1 MKSPKLNHSV
11 IAFCYEKGYTKWEYL
26 SENQRKEFRLMK
38 HFCKNRFISF
48 FALLLVLT
56 LALSMNSV
64 FAADTAVTGTDS
76 AAQQESGEPP
86 ASKESNS
93 AVSEQNPEQQQEQKP
108 EDAASPENPT
118 TPEAPKNLGW
128 VTDNN
133 ETRYYDTENHFVIGM
148 NTIKGKKY
156 YFNNDGVLQS
166 GILKIGKAYYYADEK
181 GAIRTAKGFVSCSG
195 RLYYVQNGGQ
205 ILAGKTFKLGKK
217 TYRAAGNG
225 VIMRGVYKWGKYYY
239 YSDSKGVLRTA
250 KGRFRWKSNTYYCNK
265 GGKLTT
271 KKMVKSGK
279 YYYYFDSAAKAKT
292 KAFKYHDVTIRPN
305 KKAGAI
311 TKKQYRRASYGPYN
325 YKKYIL
331 IDISDQTLKYY
342 VKGKVKLKSNVVTG
356 GRGCGTPTGRFKL
369 HHKARNV
376 NLTGP
381 GYVSHVNYWMPFIGQ
396 SYGMHDASWRSQ
408 FGGSIYKYN
417 GSHGC
422 VNMPRSKV
430 SKLYKMVPNGTRV
443 IIRK

>member
-1 MKSPKLNHSV
+1 MNHSA
-11 IAFCYEKGYTKWEYL
+11 IDFFHEKGYTEWEYL

-38 HFCKNRFISF
+38 HFGKNRFISF

-64 FAADTAVTGTDS
+64 FAADTAATGTDS

-86 ASKESNS
+86 ASKESDS
-93 AVSEQNPEQQQEQKP
+93 AVSEQNPEQNQEQKP
-108 EDAASPENPT
+108 EDSASPVNPT

-133 ETRYYDTENHFVIGM
+133 ETRYYDTENHFVTGI
-148 NTIKGKKY
+148 NTIEGKKY
-156 YFNNDGVLQS
+156 YFNNDGVLQR
-166 GILKIGKAYYYADEK
+166 GILKIGKAYYYAD
-181 GAIRTAKGFVSCSG
+181 
-195 RLYYVQNGGQ
+195 
-205 ILAGKTFKLGKK
+205 GK
-217 TYRAAGNG
+217 G
-225 VIMRGVYKWGKYYY
+225 VI
-239 YSDSKGVLRTA
+239 RTA

-265 GGKLTT
+265 SGKLTT
-271 KKMVKSGK
+271 KKMIKSGK

-305 KKAGAI
+305 KKTGAI

-331 IDISDQTLKYY
+331 VDISDQTLKYY

-356 GRGCGTPTGRFKL
+356 GPGNRTPKGHFRLRSKSRNITLRG
-369 HHKARNV
+369 N
-376 NLTGP
+376 
-381 GYVSHVNYWMPFIGQ
+381 GYSSYVKYWMAFIG
-396 SYGMHDASWRSQ
+396 SEYGIHDASWRSK
-408 FGGSIYKYN
+408 FGGTIYKKN

-422 VNMPRSKV
+422 PNMPRKNAA
-430 SKLYKMVPNGTRV
+430 KLYKMAPIGTRV

>member
-1 MKSPKLNHSV
+1 MNHSA
-11 IAFCYEKGYTKWEYL
+11 IDFFHEKGYTEWEYL

-38 HFCKNRFISF
+38 HFGKNRFISF

-64 FAADTAVTGTDS
+64 FAADTAATGTDS
-76 AAQQESGEPP
+76 TVQQESGEPP
-86 ASKESNS
+86 ASKESDS
-93 AVSEQNPEQQQEQKP
+93 AVSEQRPEQNQEQKP

-133 ETRYYDTENHFVIGM
+133 ETRYYDTENHFVTGM
-148 NTIKGKKY
+148 NTIEGKKY
-156 YFNNDGVLQS
+156 YFNNDGVLQR
-166 GILKIGKAYYYADEK
+166 GILKIGKAYYYADGK
-181 GAIRTAKGFVSCSG
+181 GVIRTAKGFVSCSG

-305 KKAGAI
+305 KKTGAI

-331 IDISDQTLKYY
+331 VDISDQTLKYY

>member
-1 MKSPKLNHSV
+1 
-11 IAFCYEKGYTKWEYL
+11 
-26 SENQRKEFRLMK
+26 MK
-38 HFCKNRFISF
+38 HFGKNRFISF

-64 FAADTAVTGTDS
+64 FAADTAATGTDS
-76 AAQQESGEPP
+76 AVQQEAGESP

-93 AVSEQNPEQQQEQKP
+93 AVSEQNPEQNQEQKP
-108 EDAASPENPT
+108 EDSASPENPT
-118 TPEAPKNLGW
+118 TPETPKNLGW

-133 ETRYYDTENHFVIGM
+133 ETRYYDTENHFVTGM
-148 NTIKGKKY
+148 NTIEGKKY
-156 YFNNDGVLQS
+156 YFNNDGILQR
-166 GILKIGKAYYYADEK
+166 GILKIGKAYYYADGK

-279 YYYYFDSAAKAKT
+279 YYYYFDSAARAKT

-305 KKAGAI
+305 KKTGAI
-311 TKKQYRRASYGPYN
+311 TKKQYRRASYGPYH
-325 YKKYIL
+325 YKRYIL
-331 IDISDQTLKYY
+331 IDISNQTLKYY

-356 GRGCGTPTGRFKL
+356 GPGNRTPKGHFRLRSKSRNITLRG
-369 HHKARNV
+369 N
-376 NLTGP
+376 
-381 GYVSHVNYWMPFIGQ
+381 GYSSYVKYWMAFIG
-396 SYGMHDASWRSQ
+396 SEYGIHDAFWRSK
-408 FGGSIYKYN
+408 FGGTIYKKN

-422 VNMPRSKV
+422 PNMPRKNAA
-430 SKLYKMVPNGTRV
+430 KLYKMAPIGTRV

>member
-1 MKSPKLNHSV
+1 
-11 IAFCYEKGYTKWEYL
+11 
-26 SENQRKEFRLMK
+26 MK
-38 HFCKNRFISF
+38 HFGKNRFISF

-64 FAADTAVTGTDS
+64 FAADTAATGTDS
-76 AAQQESGEPP
+76 AVQQESGEPP
-86 ASKESNS
+86 ASKESDS
-93 AVSEQNPEQQQEQKP
+93 AVSEQNPEQNQEQKP
-108 EDAASPENPT
+108 EDSASPENPT
-118 TPEAPKNLGW
+118 TPESPKNLGW
-128 VTDNN
+128 VSDNN
-133 ETRYYDTENHFVIGM
+133 ETRYYDTENHFVTGM
-148 NTIKGKKY
+148 NTIEGKKY
-156 YFNNDGVLQS
+156 YFNNDGVLQR
-166 GILKIGKAYYYADEK
+166 GILKIGKAYYYADGK
-181 GAIRTAKGFVSCSG
+181 GVIRTAKGFVSCSG

-292 KAFKYHDVTIRPN
+292 NKFKYHDVTIRPN
-305 KKAGAI
+305 KKTGAI

-331 IDISDQTLKYY
+331 VDISDQTLKYY

-356 GRGCGTPTGRFKL
+356 GPGNRTPKGHFRLRSKSRNITLRG
-369 HHKARNV
+369 N
-376 NLTGP
+376 
-381 GYVSHVNYWMPFIGQ
+381 GYSSYVKYWMAFIG
-396 SYGMHDASWRSQ
+396 SEYGIHDASWRSK
-408 FGGSIYKYN
+408 FGGTIYKKN

-422 VNMPRSKV
+422 PNMPRKNAA
-430 SKLYKMVPNGTRV
+430 KLYKMAPIGTRV

>member
-1 MKSPKLNHSV
+1 
-11 IAFCYEKGYTKWEYL
+11 
-26 SENQRKEFRLMK
+26 MK
-38 HFCKNRFISF
+38 HFGKNRFISF

-64 FAADTAVTGTDS
+64 FAADTAATGTES
-76 AAQQESGEPP
+76 AVQQESGESP
-86 ASKESNS
+86 ASKESDS
-93 AVSEQNPEQQQEQKP
+93 AVLEQNPEQNQEQKP
-108 EDAASPENPT
+108 ENSASPENPT
-118 TPEAPKNLGW
+118 TPESPKNLGW
-128 VTDNN
+128 VSDNN
-133 ETRYYDTENHFVIGM
+133 ETRYYDTENHFVTGM
-148 NTIKGKKY
+148 NTIEGKKY
-156 YFNNDGVLQS
+156 YFNNDGVLQR
-166 GILKIGKAYYYADEK
+166 GILKIGKAYYYADGK

-305 KKAGAI
+305 KKTGAI
-311 TKKQYRRASYGPYN
+311 TKKQYRRTSYGPYN

-369 HHKARNV
+369 HHKSRNV

-381 GYVSHVNYWMPFIGQ
+381 GYVSHVSYWMPFIGQ

>member
-1 MKSPKLNHSV
+1 MNHSA
-11 IAFCYEKGYTKWEYL
+11 IDFFHEKGYTEWEYL

-38 HFCKNRFISF
+38 HFGKNRFISF

-64 FAADTAVTGTDS
+64 FAADTAATGTDS
-76 AAQQESGEPP
+76 TVQQESGEPP
-86 ASKESNS
+86 ASKESDS
-93 AVSEQNPEQQQEQKP
+93 AVSEQRPEQNQEQKP

-133 ETRYYDTENHFVIGM
+133 ETRYYDTENHFVTGM
-148 NTIKGKKY
+148 NTIEGKKY
-156 YFNNDGVLQS
+156 YFNNDGILQS
-166 GILKIGKAYYYADEK
+166 GILKIGKAYYYADGK
-181 GAIRTAKGFVSCSG
+181 GVIRTAKGFVSCSG

-305 KKAGAI
+305 KKTGAI

-331 IDISDQTLKYY
+331 VDISDQTLKYY

-356 GRGCGTPTGRFKL
+356 GRGYGTPTGRFKL

>member
-1 MKSPKLNHSV
+1 
-11 IAFCYEKGYTKWEYL
+11 
-26 SENQRKEFRLMK
+26 MK
-38 HFCKNRFISF
+38 HFGKNRFISF

-64 FAADTAVTGTDS
+64 FAADTAATGTDS
-76 AAQQESGEPP
+76 TVQQESGEPP
-86 ASKESNS
+86 ASKESDS
-93 AVSEQNPEQQQEQKP
+93 AVSEQRPEQNQEQKP

-133 ETRYYDTENHFVIGM
+133 ETRYYDTENHFVTGM
-148 NTIKGKKY
+148 NTIEGKKY

-166 GILKIGKAYYYADEK
+166 GILKIGKAYYYADGK

-305 KKAGAI
+305 NKTGAI

-331 IDISDQTLKYY
+331 VDISDQTLKYY

-356 GRGCGTPTGRFKL
+356 GPGNRTPKGHFRLRSKSRNITLRG
-369 HHKARNV
+369 N
-376 NLTGP
+376 
-381 GYVSHVNYWMPFIGQ
+381 GYSSYVKYWMAFIG
-396 SYGMHDASWRSQ
+396 SEYGIHDASWRSK
-408 FGGSIYKYN
+408 FGGTIYKKN

-422 VNMPRSKV
+422 PNMPRKNAA
-430 SKLYKMVPNGTRV
+430 KLYKMAPIGTRV

>member
-1 MKSPKLNHSV
+1 MNHSA
-11 IAFCYEKGYTKWEYL
+11 IDFFHEKGYTEWEYL

-38 HFCKNRFISF
+38 HFGKNRFISF

-64 FAADTAVTGTDS
+64 FAADTAATGTDS
-76 AAQQESGEPP
+76 TVQQESGEPP
-86 ASKESNS
+86 ASKESDS
-93 AVSEQNPEQQQEQKP
+93 AVSEQRPEQNQEQKP

-133 ETRYYDTENHFVIGM
+133 ETRYYDTENHFVTGM
-148 NTIKGKKY
+148 NTIEGKKY

-166 GILKIGKAYYYADEK
+166 GILKIGKAYYYADGK

-305 KKAGAI
+305 KKTGAI
-311 TKKQYRRASYGPYN
+311 TKKQYRRASYGPYH
-325 YKKYIL
+325 YKRYIL
-331 IDISDQTLKYY
+331 IDISNQTLKYY

-356 GRGCGTPTGRFKL
+356 GPGNRTPKGHFRLRSKSRNITLRG
-369 HHKARNV
+369 N
-376 NLTGP
+376 
-381 GYVSHVNYWMPFIGQ
+381 GYSSYVKYWMAFIG
-396 SYGMHDASWRSQ
+396 SEYGIHDASWRSK
-408 FGGSIYKYN
+408 FGGTIYKKN

-422 VNMPRSKV
+422 PNMPRKNAA
-430 SKLYKMVPNGTRV
+430 KLYKMAPIGTRV

>member
-1 MKSPKLNHSV
+1 MNHSA
-11 IAFCYEKGYTKWEYL
+11 IDFFHEKGYTEWEYL

-38 HFCKNRFISF
+38 HFGKNRFISF

-64 FAADTAVTGTDS
+64 FAADTAATGTES
-76 AAQQESGEPP
+76 AVQQESGESP
-86 ASKESNS
+86 ASKGSNS
-93 AVSEQNPEQQQEQKP
+93 AVSEQNPEQNQEQKP
-108 EDAASPENPT
+108 ENSASPENPT
-118 TPEAPKNLGW
+118 TPESPKNLGW
-128 VTDNN
+128 VSDNN
-133 ETRYYDTENHFVIGM
+133 ETRYYDTENHFVTGM
-148 NTIKGKKY
+148 NTIEGKKY
-156 YFNNDGVLQS
+156 YFNNDGILQR
-166 GILKIGKAYYYADEK
+166 GILKIGKAYYYADGK

-305 KKAGAI
+305 KKTGAI
-311 TKKQYRRASYGPYN
+311 TKKQYRRASYGPYH
-325 YKKYIL
+325 YKRYIL
-331 IDISDQTLKYY
+331 IDISNQTLKYY

-356 GRGCGTPTGRFKL
+356 GPGNRTPKGHFRLRSKSRNITLRG
-369 HHKARNV
+369 N
-376 NLTGP
+376 
-381 GYVSHVNYWMPFIGQ
+381 GYSSYVKYWMAFIG
-396 SYGMHDASWRSQ
+396 SEYGIHDASWRSK
-408 FGGSIYKYN
+408 FGGTICKKN

-422 VNMPRSKV
+422 PNMPRKNAA
-430 SKLYKMVPNGTRV
+430 KLYKMAPIGTRV

>member
-1 MKSPKLNHSV
+1 
-11 IAFCYEKGYTKWEYL
+11 
-26 SENQRKEFRLMK
+26 MK
-38 HFCKNRFISF
+38 HFGKNRFISF

-64 FAADTAVTGTDS
+64 FAADTAATGTDS
-76 AAQQESGEPP
+76 TVQQESGEPP
-86 ASKESNS
+86 ASKESDS
-93 AVSEQNPEQQQEQKP
+93 AVSEQRPEQNQEQKP

-133 ETRYYDTENHFVIGM
+133 ETRYYDTENHFDTGM
-148 NTIKGKKY
+148 NTIEGKKY
-156 YFNNDGVLQS
+156 YFNNDGILQR
-166 GILKIGKAYYYADEK
+166 GILKIGTAYYYADGK
-181 GAIRTAKGFVSCSG
+181 GVIRTARGFVSCSG

-305 KKAGAI
+305 KKTGAI
-311 TKKQYRRASYGPYN
+311 TKKQYRRASYGPYH
-325 YKKYIL
+325 YKRYIL
-331 IDISDQTLKYY
+331 IDISNQTLKYY

-356 GRGCGTPTGRFKL
+356 GPGNRTPKGHFRLRSKSRNITLRG
-369 HHKARNV
+369 N
-376 NLTGP
+376 
-381 GYVSHVNYWMPFIGQ
+381 GYSSYVKYWMAFIG
-396 SYGMHDASWRSQ
+396 SEYGIHDASWRSK
-408 FGGSIYKYN
+408 FGGTIYKKN

-422 VNMPRSKV
+422 PNMPRKNAA
-430 SKLYKMVPNGTRV
+430 KLYKMAPIGTRV

>member
-1 MKSPKLNHSV
+1 
-11 IAFCYEKGYTKWEYL
+11 
-26 SENQRKEFRLMK
+26 MK
-38 HFCKNRFISF
+38 HFGKNRFISF

-64 FAADTAVTGTDS
+64 FATDTAATGTES
-76 AAQQESGEPP
+76 AVQQESGESP
-86 ASKESNS
+86 ASKESDS
-93 AVSEQNPEQQQEQKP
+93 AVSEQKSEQNQEQKP
-108 EDAASPENPT
+108 ENSASPENPT

-133 ETRYYDTENHFVIGM
+133 ETRYYDTENHFVTGM
-148 NTIKGKKY
+148 NTIEGKKY
-156 YFNNDGVLQS
+156 YFNNDGVLQR
-166 GILKIGKAYYYADEK
+166 GILKIGKAYYYADGK

-305 KKAGAI
+305 KKNGAI

-331 IDISDQTLKYY
+331 VDISDQTLKYY

>member
-1 MKSPKLNHSV
+1 MNHSA
-11 IAFCYEKGYTKWEYL
+11 IDFFHEKGYTEWEYL

-38 HFCKNRFISF
+38 HFGKNRFISF

-64 FAADTAVTGTDS
+64 FAADTAATGTDS
-76 AAQQESGEPP
+76 TVQQESGEPP
-86 ASKESNS
+86 ASKESDS
-93 AVSEQNPEQQQEQKP
+93 AVSEQRPEQNQEQKP

-133 ETRYYDTENHFVIGM
+133 ETRYYDTENHFVTGM
-148 NTIKGKKY
+148 NTIEGKKY

-166 GILKIGKAYYYADEK
+166 GILKIGKAYYYADGK

-225 VIMRGVYKWGKYYY
+225 VIIRGVYKWGKYYY

-305 KKAGAI
+305 KKTGAI

-331 IDISDQTLKYY
+331 VDISDQTLKYY

>member
-1 MKSPKLNHSV
+1 
-11 IAFCYEKGYTKWEYL
+11 
-26 SENQRKEFRLMK
+26 MK
-38 HFCKNRFISF
+38 HFGKNRFISF

-64 FAADTAVTGTDS
+64 FAADTAATGTES
-76 AAQQESGEPP
+76 AVQQESGESP
-86 ASKESNS
+86 ASKGSNS
-93 AVSEQNPEQQQEQKP
+93 AVSEQNPEQNQEQKP
-108 EDAASPENPT
+108 ENSASPENPT

-133 ETRYYDTENHFVIGM
+133 ETRYYDTENHFVTGM
-148 NTIKGKKY
+148 NTIEGKKY
-156 YFNNDGVLQS
+156 YFNNDGVLQR
-166 GILKIGKAYYYADEK
+166 GILKIGKAYYYADGK

-305 KKAGAI
+305 KKTGAI

-325 YKKYIL
+325 YKKSIL
-331 IDISDQTLKYY
+331 VDISNQTLKYY

-356 GRGCGTPTGRFKL
+356 GPGNRTPKGHFRLRSKSRNITLRG
-369 HHKARNV
+369 N
-376 NLTGP
+376 
-381 GYVSHVNYWMPFIGQ
+381 GYSSYVKYWMAFIG
-396 SYGMHDASWRSQ
+396 SEYGIHDASWRSK
-408 FGGSIYKYN
+408 FGGTIYKKN

-422 VNMPRSKV
+422 PNMPRKNAA
-430 SKLYKMVPNGTRV
+430 KLYKMAPIGTRV

>member
-1 MKSPKLNHSV
+1 MNHSA
-11 IAFCYEKGYTKWEYL
+11 IDFFHEKGYTEWEYL

-38 HFCKNRFISF
+38 HFGKNRFISF

-64 FAADTAVTGTDS
+64 FAADTAATGTDS
-76 AAQQESGEPP
+76 TVQQESGEPP
-86 ASKESNS
+86 ASKESDS
-93 AVSEQNPEQQQEQKP
+93 AVSEQRPEQNQEQKP

-133 ETRYYDTENHFVIGM
+133 ETRYYDTENHFVTGM
-148 NTIKGKKY
+148 NTIEGKKY

-166 GILKIGKAYYYADEK
+166 GILKIGKAYYYADGK

-305 KKAGAI
+305 KKTGAI
-311 TKKQYRRASYGPYN
+311 TKKQYRRASYGPYH
-325 YKKYIL
+325 YKRYIL
-331 IDISDQTLKYY
+331 IDISNQTLKYY

-408 FGGSIYKYN
+408 FGGTIYKKN

-422 VNMPRSKV
+422 PNMPRKNAA
-430 SKLYKMVPNGTRV
+430 KLYKMAPIGTRV

>member
-1 MKSPKLNHSV
+1 MNHSA
-11 IAFCYEKGYTKWEYL
+11 IDFFHEKGYTEWEYL

-38 HFCKNRFISF
+38 HFGKNRFISF

-64 FAADTAVTGTDS
+64 FAADTAATGTES
-76 AAQQESGEPP
+76 AVQQESGESP
-86 ASKESNS
+86 ASKGSNS
-93 AVSEQNPEQQQEQKP
+93 AVSEQNPEQNQEQKP
-108 EDAASPENPT
+108 ENSASPENPT
-118 TPEAPKNLGW
+118 TPESPKNLGW
-128 VTDNN
+128 VSDNN
-133 ETRYYDTENHFVIGM
+133 ETRYYDTENHFVTGM
-148 NTIKGKKY
+148 NTIEGKKY
-156 YFNNDGVLQS
+156 YFNNDGILQR
-166 GILKIGKAYYYADEK
+166 GILKIGKAYYYADGK

-305 KKAGAI
+305 KKTGAI
-311 TKKQYRRASYGPYN
+311 TKKQYRRASYGPYH
-325 YKKYIL
+325 YKRYIL
-331 IDISDQTLKYY
+331 IDISNQTLKYY

-356 GRGCGTPTGRFKL
+356 GPGNRTPKGHFRLRSKSRKITLRG
-369 HHKARNV
+369 N
-376 NLTGP
+376 
-381 GYVSHVNYWMPFIGQ
+381 GYSSYVKYWMAFIG
-396 SYGMHDASWRSQ
+396 SEYGIHDASWRSK
-408 FGGSIYKYN
+408 FGGTIYKKN

-422 VNMPRSKV
+422 PNMPRKNAA
-430 SKLYKMVPNGTRV
+430 KLYKMAPIGTRV

>member
-1 MKSPKLNHSV
+1 
-11 IAFCYEKGYTKWEYL
+11 
-26 SENQRKEFRLMK
+26 MK
-38 HFCKNRFISF
+38 HFGKNRFISF

-64 FAADTAVTGTDS
+64 FAADTAATGTDS
-76 AAQQESGEPP
+76 TVQQESNEPP
-86 ASKESNS
+86 ASKESDS
-93 AVSEQNPEQQQEQKP
+93 AVSEQNPEQNQEQKP
-108 EDAASPENPT
+108 EDSASSENPT

-128 VTDNN
+128 VSDNN
-133 ETRYYDTENHFVIGM
+133 ETRYYDTENHFVTGM
-148 NTIKGKKY
+148 NTIEGKKY
-156 YFNNDGVLQS
+156 YFNNDGVLQR
-166 GILKIGKAYYYADEK
+166 GILKISKAYYYADGK
-181 GAIRTAKGFVSCSG
+181 GVIRTAKGFVSCSG

-217 TYRAAGNG
+217 TYRAAGTG

-239 YSDSKGVLRTA
+239 YSDSKGALRTA

-305 KKAGAI
+305 KKTGAI

-331 IDISDQTLKYY
+331 VDISDQTLKYY

-396 SYGMHDASWRSQ
+396 SYGMHDASWRST

>member
-1 MKSPKLNHSV
+1 
-11 IAFCYEKGYTKWEYL
+11 
-26 SENQRKEFRLMK
+26 MK
-38 HFCKNRFISF
+38 HFGKNRFISF

-64 FAADTAVTGTDS
+64 FAADTAATGTDS
-76 AAQQESGEPP
+76 AVQQESGEPP
-86 ASKESNS
+86 ASKESDS
-93 AVSEQNPEQQQEQKP
+93 AVSEQRPEQNQEQKP

-133 ETRYYDTENHFVIGM
+133 ETRYYDTENHFVTGM
-148 NTIKGKKY
+148 NTIEGKKY

-166 GILKIGKAYYYADEK
+166 GILKIGKAYYYADGK

-305 KKAGAI
+305 KKTGAI

-331 IDISDQTLKYY
+331 VDISDQTLKYY

-356 GRGCGTPTGRFKL
+356 GPGNRTPKGHFRLRSKSRNITLRG
-369 HHKARNV
+369 N
-376 NLTGP
+376 
-381 GYVSHVNYWMPFIGQ
+381 GYSSYVKYWMAFIG
-396 SYGMHDASWRSQ
+396 SEYGIHDASWRSK
-408 FGGSIYKYN
+408 FGGTIYKKN

-422 VNMPRSKV
+422 PNMPRKNAA
-430 SKLYKMVPNGTRV
+430 KLYKMAPIGTRV

>member
-1 MKSPKLNHSV
+1 
-11 IAFCYEKGYTKWEYL
+11 
-26 SENQRKEFRLMK
+26 MK
-38 HFCKNRFISF
+38 HFGKNRFISF
-48 FALLLVLT
+48 FALLLILT
-56 LALSMNSV
+56 MALSMNSV
-64 FAADTAVTGTDS
+64 FAADTAATGTDS
-76 AAQQESGEPP
+76 TVQQESNEPP

-93 AVSEQNPEQQQEQKP
+93 AVSEQKPEQKQEQKP
-108 EDAASPENPT
+108 EDSASPKNPT
-118 TPEAPKNLGW
+118 TPESPKNLGW

-133 ETRYYDTENHFVIGM
+133 ETRYYDTENHFVTGM
-148 NTIKGKKY
+148 NTIEGKKY
-156 YFNNDGVLQS
+156 YFNDDGVLQS
-166 GILKIGKAYYYADEK
+166 GILKIDKAYYYTD
-181 GAIRTAKGFVSCSG
+181 GNGVIRTTKGFVSCSG
-195 RLYYVQNGGQ
+195 GLCYVQNGGQ
-205 ILAGKTFKLGKK
+205 LLTGKTFKLGKK

-265 GGKLTT
+265 GGKLTI

-279 YYYYFDSAAKAKT
+279 YYYYFDSTAKAKT

-305 KKAGAI
+305 KKTGAI

-356 GRGCGTPTGRFKL
+356 GPGKRTPKGHFRLRSKSRNITLRG
-369 HHKARNV
+369 N
-376 NLTGP
+376 
-381 GYVSHVNYWMPFIGQ
+381 GYSSYVKYWMAFIG
-396 SYGMHDASWRSQ
+396 SEYGIHDASWRSK
-408 FGGSIYKYN
+408 FGGTIYKKS

-422 VNMPRSKV
+422 PNMPRKNAA
-430 SKLYKMVPNGTRV
+430 KLYKMAPIGTRV

>member
-1 MKSPKLNHSV
+1 MNHSA
-11 IAFCYEKGYTKWEYL
+11 IDFFHEKGYTEWEYL
-26 SENQRKEFRLMK
+26 SENQRKEFILMK
-38 HFCKNRFISF
+38 HFGKNRFISF
-48 FALLLVLT
+48 FALLLILT

-64 FAADTAVTGTDS
+64 FAADTAATGTDS
-76 AAQQESGEPP
+76 AVQQESGEPP

-93 AVSEQNPEQQQEQKP
+93 AVSEHNPEQNQEQKT
-108 EDAASPENPT
+108 EDSASPENPT

-133 ETRYYDTENHFVIGM
+133 ETRYYDAENHFVTGM
-148 NTIKGKKY
+148 NTIEGKKY

-166 GILKIGKAYYYADEK
+166 GILKIGKAYYYADGK
-181 GAIRTAKGFVSCSG
+181 GAI
-195 RLYYVQNGGQ
+195 
-205 ILAGKTFKLGKK
+205 
-217 TYRAAGNG
+217 
-225 VIMRGVYKWGKYYY
+225 
-239 YSDSKGVLRTA
+239 RTA

-305 KKAGAI
+305 KKTGAI

-331 IDISDQTLKYY
+331 VDISDQTLKYY

-356 GRGCGTPTGRFKL
+356 GPGNRTPKGHFRLRSKSRNITLRG
-369 HHKARNV
+369 N
-376 NLTGP
+376 
-381 GYVSHVNYWMPFIGQ
+381 GYSSYVKYWMAFIG
-396 SYGMHDASWRSQ
+396 SEYGIHDASWRSK
-408 FGGSIYKYN
+408 FGGTIYKKN

-422 VNMPRSKV
+422 PNMPRKNAA
-430 SKLYKMVPNGTRV
+430 KLYKMAPIGTRV

>member
-1 MKSPKLNHSV
+1 MNHSA
-11 IAFCYEKGYTKWEYL
+11 IDFFHEKGYTEWEYL

-38 HFCKNRFISF
+38 HFGKNRFISF

-64 FAADTAVTGTDS
+64 FAADTAATGTDS
-76 AAQQESGEPP
+76 TVQQESGEPP
-86 ASKESNS
+86 ASKESDS
-93 AVSEQNPEQQQEQKP
+93 AVSEQRPEQNQEQKP

-133 ETRYYDTENHFVIGM
+133 ETRYYDTENHFVTGM
-148 NTIKGKKY
+148 NTIEGKKY

-166 GILKIGKAYYYADEK
+166 GILKIGKAYYYADGK

-305 KKAGAI
+305 KKTGAI

-331 IDISDQTLKYY
+331 VDISDQTLKYY

-417 GSHGC
+417 GSH
-422 VNMPRSKV
+422 
-430 SKLYKMVPNGTRV
+430 
-443 IIRK
+443 

>member
-1 MKSPKLNHSV
+1 MNHSA
-11 IAFCYEKGYTKWEYL
+11 IDFFHEKGYTEWEYL

-38 HFCKNRFISF
+38 HFGKNRFISF

-64 FAADTAVTGTDS
+64 FAADTAATGTDS
-76 AAQQESGEPP
+76 TVQQESGEPP
-86 ASKESNS
+86 ASKESDS
-93 AVSEQNPEQQQEQKP
+93 AVSEQRPEQNQEQKP

-133 ETRYYDTENHFVIGM
+133 ETRYYDTENHFVPGM
-148 NTIKGKKY
+148 NTIEGKKY

-166 GILKIGKAYYYADEK
+166 GILKIGKAYYYADGK

-305 KKAGAI
+305 KKTGAI

-331 IDISDQTLKYY
+331 VDISDQTLKYY

-356 GRGCGTPTGRFKL
+356 GPGNRTPKGHFRLRSKSRNITLRG
-369 HHKARNV
+369 N
-376 NLTGP
+376 
-381 GYVSHVNYWMPFIGQ
+381 GYSSYVKYWMAFIG
-396 SYGMHDASWRSQ
+396 SEYGIHDASWRSK
-408 FGGSIYKYN
+408 FGGTIYKKN

-422 VNMPRSKV
+422 PNMPRKNAA
-430 SKLYKMVPNGTRV
+430 KLYKMAPIGTRV

>member
-1 MKSPKLNHSV
+1 
-11 IAFCYEKGYTKWEYL
+11 
-26 SENQRKEFRLMK
+26 MK
-38 HFCKNRFISF
+38 HFGKNRFISF

-64 FAADTAVTGTDS
+64 FAADTGTDP
-76 AAQQESGEPP
+76 AIQQESTEPQ
-86 ASKESNS
+86 ASEEPNS
-93 AVSEQNPEQQQEQKP
+93 TVSEQKSEQSREQEP
-108 EDAASPENPT
+108 EDSASTENPT
-118 TPEAPKNLGW
+118 PPESPKNLGW
-128 VTDNN
+128 VTDNGQ
-133 ETRYYDTENHFVIGM
+133 TRYYDVEDHFVTGM
-148 NTIKGKKY
+148 NTIDGKKY

-166 GILKIGKAYYYADEK
+166 GILKIEKAYYYADGK

-239 YSDSKGVLRTA
+239 YSDSKGVLRTT

-279 YYYYFDSAAKAKT
+279 YYYYFASNAKAMT
-292 KAFKYHDVTIRPN
+292 KKFKYHDVKISPN
-305 KKAGAI
+305 KKTGAI
-311 TKKQYRRASYGPYN
+311 TKKQYRRASYGPYH
-325 YKKYIL
+325 YKRYIL
-331 IDISDQTLKYY
+331 IDISNQTLKYY

-356 GRGCGTPTGRFKL
+356 GPGNRTPKGHFRLRSKSRNITLRG
-369 HHKARNV
+369 N
-376 NLTGP
+376 
-381 GYVSHVNYWMPFIGQ
+381 GYSSYVKYWMAFIG
-396 SYGMHDASWRSQ
+396 SEYGIHDASWRSK
-408 FGGSIYKYN
+408 FGGTIYKKN

-422 VNMPRSKV
+422 PNMPRKNAA
-430 SKLYKMVPNGTRV
+430 KLYKMAPIGTRV

>member
-1 MKSPKLNHSV
+1 MNHSA
-11 IAFCYEKGYTKWEYL
+11 IDFFHEKGYTEWEYL

-38 HFCKNRFISF
+38 HFGKNRFISF

-64 FAADTAVTGTDS
+64 FAADTAATGTDS
-76 AAQQESGEPP
+76 TVQQESGEPP
-86 ASKESNS
+86 ASKESDS
-93 AVSEQNPEQQQEQKP
+93 AVSEQRPEQNQEQKP

-133 ETRYYDTENHFVIGM
+133 ETRYYDTENHFVTGM
-148 NTIKGKKY
+148 NTIEGKKY

-166 GILKIGKAYYYADEK
+166 GILKIGKAYYYADGK

-305 KKAGAI
+305 KKTGAI

-331 IDISDQTLKYY
+331 VDISNQTLKYY

-396 SYGMHDASWRSQ
+396 SYGMHDASWRSK

>member
-1 MKSPKLNHSV
+1 
-11 IAFCYEKGYTKWEYL
+11 
-26 SENQRKEFRLMK
+26 MK
-38 HFCKNRFISF
+38 HFGKNRFISF

-64 FAADTAVTGTDS
+64 FAADTAATGTES
-76 AAQQESGEPP
+76 AVQQESGESP
-86 ASKESNS
+86 ASKGSNS
-93 AVSEQNPEQQQEQKP
+93 AVSEQNPEQNQEQKP
-108 EDAASPENPT
+108 ENSASPENPT
-118 TPEAPKNLGW
+118 TPESPKNLGW
-128 VTDNN
+128 VSDNN
-133 ETRYYDTENHFVIGM
+133 ETRYYDTENHFVTGM
-148 NTIKGKKY
+148 NTIEGKKY
-156 YFNNDGVLQS
+156 YFNNDGILQR
-166 GILKIGKAYYYADEK
+166 GILKIGKAYYYADGK

-279 YYYYFDSAAKAKT
+279 YYYYFDSAARAKT

-305 KKAGAI
+305 KKTGAI

-331 IDISDQTLKYY
+331 VDISNQTLKYY

-356 GRGCGTPTGRFKL
+356 GPGNRTPKGHFRLRSKSRNITLRG
-369 HHKARNV
+369 N
-376 NLTGP
+376 
-381 GYVSHVNYWMPFIGQ
+381 GYSSYVKYWMAFIG
-396 SYGMHDASWRSQ
+396 SEYGIHDASWRSK
-408 FGGSIYKYN
+408 FGGTIYKKN

-422 VNMPRSKV
+422 PNMPRKNAA
-430 SKLYKMVPNGTRV
+430 KLYKMAPIGTRV

>member
-1 MKSPKLNHSV
+1 MNHSA
-11 IAFCYEKGYTKWEYL
+11 IDFFHEKGYTEWEYL

-38 HFCKNRFISF
+38 HFGKNRFISF

-64 FAADTAVTGTDS
+64 FAAETATTGTDS
-76 AAQQESGEPP
+76 AVQQESGEPP
-86 ASKESNS
+86 ASKETDS
-93 AVSEQNPEQQQEQKP
+93 AVSEQNPEQNQEQKP
-108 EDAASPENPT
+108 ENSASPENPT
-118 TPEAPKNLGW
+118 TPESPKNLGW
-128 VTDNN
+128 VSDNN
-133 ETRYYDTENHFVIGM
+133 ETRYYDTENHFVTGM
-148 NTIKGKKY
+148 NTIEGKKY
-156 YFNNDGVLQS
+156 YFNNDGVLQR
-166 GILKIGKAYYYADEK
+166 GILKIGKAYYYADGK

-292 KAFKYHDVTIRPN
+292 NKFKYHDVTIRPN
-305 KKAGAI
+305 KKTGAI

-356 GRGCGTPTGRFKL
+356 GPGNRTPKGHFRLRSKSRNITLRG
-369 HHKARNV
+369 N
-376 NLTGP
+376 
-381 GYVSHVNYWMPFIGQ
+381 GYSSYVKYWMAFIG
-396 SYGMHDASWRSQ
+396 SEYGIHDASWRSK
-408 FGGSIYKYN
+408 FGGTIYKKN

-422 VNMPRSKV
+422 PNMPRKNAA
-430 SKLYKMVPNGTRV
+430 KLYKMAPIGTRV

>member
-1 MKSPKLNHSV
+1 MNHSA
-11 IAFCYEKGYTKWEYL
+11 IDFFHEKGYTEWEYL

-38 HFCKNRFISF
+38 HFGKNRFISF

-64 FAADTAVTGTDS
+64 FAADTAATGTES
-76 AAQQESGEPP
+76 AVQQESGESP
-86 ASKESNS
+86 ASKGSNS
-93 AVSEQNPEQQQEQKP
+93 AVSEQNPEQNQEQKP
-108 EDAASPENPT
+108 ENSASPENPT
-118 TPEAPKNLGW
+118 TPESPKNLGW
-128 VTDNN
+128 VSDNN
-133 ETRYYDTENHFVIGM
+133 ETRYYDTENHFVTGM
-148 NTIKGKKY
+148 NTIEGKKY
-156 YFNNDGVLQS
+156 YFNNDGILQR
-166 GILKIGKAYYYADEK
+166 GILKIGKAYYYADGK
-181 GAIRTAKGFVSCSG
+181 GVIRTAKGFVSCSG

-305 KKAGAI
+305 KKTGAI

-331 IDISDQTLKYY
+331 VDISDQTLKYY

>member
-1 MKSPKLNHSV
+1 
-11 IAFCYEKGYTKWEYL
+11 
-26 SENQRKEFRLMK
+26 MK
-38 HFCKNRFISF
+38 HFGKNRFISF

-64 FAADTAVTGTDS
+64 FAADTAATGTES
-76 AAQQESGEPP
+76 AVQQESGESP
-86 ASKESNS
+86 ASKGSNS
-93 AVSEQNPEQQQEQKP
+93 AVSEQNPEQNQEQKP

-133 ETRYYDTENHFVIGM
+133 ETRYYDTENHFVTGM
-148 NTIKGKKY
+148 NTIEGKKY

-166 GILKIGKAYYYADEK
+166 GILKIGKAYYYADGK

-305 KKAGAI
+305 KKTGAI

-331 IDISDQTLKYY
+331 VDISDQTLKYY

-356 GRGCGTPTGRFKL
+356 GPGNRTPKGHFRLRSKSRNITLRG
-369 HHKARNV
+369 N
-376 NLTGP
+376 
-381 GYVSHVNYWMPFIGQ
+381 GYSSYVKYWMAFIG
-396 SYGMHDASWRSQ
+396 SEYGIHDASWRSK
-408 FGGSIYKYN
+408 FGGTIYKKN

-422 VNMPRSKV
+422 PNMPRKNAA
-430 SKLYKMVPNGTRV
+430 KLYKMAPIGTRV

>member
-1 MKSPKLNHSV
+1 MNHSA
-11 IAFCYEKGYTKWEYL
+11 IDFFHEKGYTEWEYL
-26 SENQRKEFRLMK
+26 SENQRKEFILMK
-38 HFCKNRFISF
+38 HFGKNRFISF
-48 FALLLVLT
+48 FALLLILT

-64 FAADTAVTGTDS
+64 FAADTAATGTDS
-76 AAQQESGEPP
+76 AVQQESGEPP
-86 ASKESNS
+86 ASKESDS
-93 AVSEQNPEQQQEQKP
+93 AVSEQNPEQNQEQKP
-108 EDAASPENPT
+108 ENSASPENPT
-118 TPEAPKNLGW
+118 TPESPKNLGW
-128 VTDNN
+128 VSDNN
-133 ETRYYDTENHFVIGM
+133 ETRYYDTENHFVTGM
-148 NTIKGKKY
+148 NTIEGKKY

-166 GILKIGKAYYYADEK
+166 GILKIGKAYYYADGK

-239 YSDSKGVLRTA
+239 YSDSKGVLRTT

-279 YYYYFDSAAKAKT
+279 YYYYFASNAKAMT
-292 KAFKYHDVTIRPN
+292 KKFKYHDVKISPN
-305 KKAGAI
+305 KKTGAI

-331 IDISDQTLKYY
+331 IDISNQTLKYY

-376 NLTGP
+376 NLSGP

>member
-1 MKSPKLNHSV
+1 MNHSV
-11 IAFCYEKGYTKWEYL
+11 IAFLCEKGYTEWEYL

-38 HFCKNRFISF
+38 HFSKNRLFSF
-48 FALLLVLT
+48 FALLLILT
-56 LALSMNSV
+56 MALSINSV
-64 FAADTAVTGTDS
+64 FAAETATTGTDS
-76 AAQQESGEPP
+76 AIQQESGEPP
-86 ASKESNS
+86 ASNEPNT
-93 AVSEQNPEQQQEQKP
+93 AVSEQNPEQNQEQKP
-108 EDAASPENPT
+108 EDSASPENPT

-133 ETRYYDTENHFVIGM
+133 ETRYYDAENHFVTGM
-148 NTIKGKKY
+148 NTIEGKKY

-166 GILKIGKAYYYADEK
+166 GILKIGKAYYYADGK
-181 GAIRTAKGFVSCSG
+181 GAI
-195 RLYYVQNGGQ
+195 
-205 ILAGKTFKLGKK
+205 
-217 TYRAAGNG
+217 
-225 VIMRGVYKWGKYYY
+225 
-239 YSDSKGVLRTA
+239 RTA

-305 KKAGAI
+305 KKTGAI

-356 GRGCGTPTGRFKL
+356 GPGNRTPKGHFRLRSKSRNITLRG
-369 HHKARNV
+369 N
-376 NLTGP
+376 
-381 GYVSHVNYWMPFIGQ
+381 GYSSYVKYWMAFIG
-396 SYGMHDASWRSQ
+396 SEYGIHDASWRSK
-408 FGGSIYKYN
+408 FGGTIYKKK

-422 VNMPRSKV
+422 PNMPRKNAA
-430 SKLYKMVPNGTRV
+430 KLYKMAPIGTRV
-443 IIRK
+443 IVRK

>member
-1 MKSPKLNHSV
+1 
-11 IAFCYEKGYTKWEYL
+11 
-26 SENQRKEFRLMK
+26 MK
-38 HFCKNRFISF
+38 HFGKNRFISF

-64 FAADTAVTGTDS
+64 FAADTAATGTES
-76 AAQQESGEPP
+76 AVQQESGESP
-86 ASKESNS
+86 ASKGSNS
-93 AVSEQNPEQQQEQKP
+93 AVSEQNPEQNQEQKP

-118 TPEAPKNLGW
+118 TPEAPKNLGC

-133 ETRYYDTENHFVIGM
+133 ETRYYDTENHFVTGM
-148 NTIKGKKY
+148 NTIEGKKY

-166 GILKIGKAYYYADEK
+166 GILKIGKAYYYADGK

-305 KKAGAI
+305 KKTGAI

-331 IDISDQTLKYY
+331 VDISDQTLKYY

-356 GRGCGTPTGRFKL
+356 GPGNRTPKGHFRLRSKSRNITLRG
-369 HHKARNV
+369 N
-376 NLTGP
+376 
-381 GYVSHVNYWMPFIGQ
+381 GYSSYVKYWMAFIG
-396 SYGMHDASWRSQ
+396 SEYGIHDASWRSK
-408 FGGSIYKYN
+408 FGGTIYKKN

-422 VNMPRSKV
+422 PNMPRKNAA
-430 SKLYKMVPNGTRV
+430 KLYKMAPIGTRV

>member
-1 MKSPKLNHSV
+1 
-11 IAFCYEKGYTKWEYL
+11 
-26 SENQRKEFRLMK
+26 MK
-38 HFCKNRFISF
+38 HFGKNRFISF

-64 FAADTAVTGTDS
+64 FAADTAATGTDS
-76 AAQQESGEPP
+76 TVQQESGEPP
-86 ASKESNS
+86 ASKESDS
-93 AVSEQNPEQQQEQKP
+93 AVSEQRPEQNQEQKP

-133 ETRYYDTENHFVIGM
+133 ETRYYDTENHFVTGM
-148 NTIKGKKY
+148 NTIEGKKY

-166 GILKIGKAYYYADEK
+166 GILKIGKAYYYADGK

-225 VIMRGVYKWGKYYY
+225 VIMRGMYKWGKYYY

-305 KKAGAI
+305 KKTGAI

-331 IDISDQTLKYY
+331 VDISDQTLKYY

-356 GRGCGTPTGRFKL
+356 GPGNRTPKGHFRLRSKSRNITLRG
-369 HHKARNV
+369 N
-376 NLTGP
+376 
-381 GYVSHVNYWMPFIGQ
+381 GYSSYVKYWMAFIG
-396 SYGMHDASWRSQ
+396 SEYGIHDASWRSK
-408 FGGSIYKYN
+408 FGGTIYKKN

-422 VNMPRSKV
+422 PNMPRKNAA
-430 SKLYKMVPNGTRV
+430 KLYKMAPIGTRV

>member
-1 MKSPKLNHSV
+1 
-11 IAFCYEKGYTKWEYL
+11 
-26 SENQRKEFRLMK
+26 MK
-38 HFCKNRFISF
+38 HFGKNRFISF

-56 LALSMNSV
+56 LTLSINSV
-64 FAADTAVTGTDS
+64 FAADTAATGTDS
-76 AAQQESGEPP
+76 AVQQESGEST
-86 ASKESNS
+86 ASKESDS
-93 AVSEQNPEQQQEQKP
+93 AVSEQRPEQNQKQKP

-118 TPEAPKNLGW
+118 TPENPKNLGW
-128 VTDNN
+128 VSDNN
-133 ETRYYDTENHFVIGM
+133 ETRYYDTENHFVTGM
-148 NTIKGKKY
+148 NTIEGKKY
-156 YFNNDGVLQS
+156 YFNNDGVLQR
-166 GILKIGKAYYYADEK
+166 GILKIGKAYYYADGK
-181 GAIRTAKGFVSCSG
+181 GVIRTAKGFVSCSG

-305 KKAGAI
+305 KKTGAI
-311 TKKQYRRASYGPYN
+311 TKKQYHRASYGPYN

-331 IDISDQTLKYY
+331 VDISDQTLKYY

>member
-1 MKSPKLNHSV
+1 
-11 IAFCYEKGYTKWEYL
+11 
-26 SENQRKEFRLMK
+26 MK
-38 HFCKNRFISF
+38 HFGKNRFISF

-64 FAADTAVTGTDS
+64 FAADTVATSTDS
-76 AAQQESGEPP
+76 AVQQESGEPP
-86 ASKESNS
+86 ASKESDS
-93 AVSEQNPEQQQEQKP
+93 AVSEQNPEQNQEQKP
-108 EDAASPENPT
+108 EDSASPENPT
-118 TPEAPKNLGW
+118 TPENPKNMGW

-133 ETRYYDTENHFVIGM
+133 ETRYYDTENHFVTGM
-148 NTIKGKKY
+148 NTIEGKKY

-166 GILKIGKAYYYADEK
+166 GILKIGKAYYYADGK

-292 KAFKYHDVTIRPN
+292 KAFKHHDVTIRPN
-305 KKAGAI
+305 KKTGAI
-311 TKKQYRRASYGPYN
+311 TKKQYRRASYGPYH
-325 YKKYIL
+325 YKRYIL
-331 IDISDQTLKYY
+331 IDISNQTLKYY

-356 GRGCGTPTGRFKL
+356 GPGNRTPKGHFRLRSKSRNITLRG
-369 HHKARNV
+369 N
-376 NLTGP
+376 
-381 GYVSHVNYWMPFIGQ
+381 GYSSYVKYWMAFIG
-396 SYGMHDASWRSQ
+396 S
-408 FGGSIYKYN
+408 
-417 GSHGC
+417 
-422 VNMPRSKV
+422 
-430 SKLYKMVPNGTRV
+430 
-443 IIRK
+443 

>member
-1 MKSPKLNHSV
+1 MNHSA
-11 IAFCYEKGYTKWEYL
+11 IDFFHEKGYTEWEYL

-38 HFCKNRFISF
+38 HFGKNRFISF

-64 FAADTAVTGTDS
+64 FAADTAATGTES
-76 AAQQESGEPP
+76 AVQQESGESP
-86 ASKESNS
+86 ASKGSNS
-93 AVSEQNPEQQQEQKP
+93 AVSEQNPEQNQEQKP
-108 EDAASPENPT
+108 ENSASPENPT
-118 TPEAPKNLGW
+118 TPESPKNLGW
-128 VTDNN
+128 VSDNN
-133 ETRYYDTENHFVIGM
+133 ETRYYDTENHFVTGM
-148 NTIKGKKY
+148 NTIEGKKY
-156 YFNNDGVLQS
+156 YFNNDGILQR
-166 GILKIGKAYYYADEK
+166 GILKIGKAYYYADGK

-292 KAFKYHDVTIRPN
+292 KKFKYHDVTIRPN
-305 KKAGAI
+305 KKTGAI
-311 TKKQYRRASYGPYN
+311 TNKQYRRASYGPYN

-331 IDISDQTLKYY
+331 VDISNQTLKYY

-356 GRGCGTPTGRFKL
+356 GPGNRTPKGHFRLRSKSRNITLRG
-369 HHKARNV
+369 N
-376 NLTGP
+376 
-381 GYVSHVNYWMPFIGQ
+381 GYSSYVKYWMAFIG
-396 SYGMHDASWRSQ
+396 SEYGIHDASWRSK
-408 FGGSIYKYN
+408 FGGTIYKKN

-422 VNMPRSKV
+422 PNMPRKNAA
-430 SKLYKMVPNGTRV
+430 KLYKMAPIGTRV

>member
-1 MKSPKLNHSV
+1 
-11 IAFCYEKGYTKWEYL
+11 
-26 SENQRKEFRLMK
+26 MK
-38 HFCKNRFISF
+38 HFGKNRFISF

-64 FAADTAVTGTDS
+64 FAADTAATGTDS
-76 AAQQESGEPP
+76 TVQLESGEPP
-86 ASKESNS
+86 ASKESDS
-93 AVSEQNPEQQQEQKP
+93 AVSEQNPEQNQEQKP
-108 EDAASPENPT
+108 ENSASSENPT

-133 ETRYYDTENHFVIGM
+133 ETRYYDTGNHFVTGM
-148 NTIKGKKY
+148 NTIEGKKY
-156 YFNNDGVLQS
+156 YFNNDGILQR
-166 GILKIGKAYYYADEK
+166 GILKIGKAYYYADGK
-181 GAIRTAKGFVSCSG
+181 GVIRTARGFVSCSG

-292 KAFKYHDVTIRPN
+292 NKFKYHDVTIRPN
-305 KKAGAI
+305 KKTGAI

-331 IDISDQTLKYY
+331 VDISNQTLKYY

-369 HHKARNV
+369 HRKARNV